1 MEVYFQRMK
10 RFLVWFLVLS
20 FSLAA
25 ARAQDNAT
33 QQQINKLSGQLQD
46 ALDAQAV
53 QAKRITALEKEIS
66 DLRDKSSQPAAASD
80 TASAADLKKLA
91 DQVQEIDKKRQED
104 RELILKEIG
113 KLGKVSSS
121 PASSHKAPPAV
132 STTAPENPVPAIT
145 VPQKG
150 YEYKVAEH
158 DTLSIIAKAYRDQG
172 IKVTTDQI
180 LKANPGL
187 NPNSLKVGQKIF
199 IPAPAQ

>member
-1 MEVYFQRMK
+1 MK
-10 RFLVWFLVLS
+10 RILIWIFILS

-25 ARAQDNAT
+25 ARAQDDAT

-66 DLRDKSSQPAAASD
+66 DLRDKTSQPAAASD

-91 DQVQEIDKKRQED
+91 DQVQEIDRKRQED

-121 PASSHKAPPAV
+121 PASSRKATPAV
-132 STTAPENPVPAIT
+132 STTATENPVPAIT
-145 VPQKG
+145 GPQKG

-158 DTLSIIAKAYRDQG
+158 DTLSNIARAYRDQG
-172 IKVTTDQI
+172 IKVTTEQI
-180 LKANPGL
+180 LAANPGL
-187 NPNSLKVGQKIF
+187 NPGKLKVGQKIW
-199 IPAPAQ
+199 IPDPNAK